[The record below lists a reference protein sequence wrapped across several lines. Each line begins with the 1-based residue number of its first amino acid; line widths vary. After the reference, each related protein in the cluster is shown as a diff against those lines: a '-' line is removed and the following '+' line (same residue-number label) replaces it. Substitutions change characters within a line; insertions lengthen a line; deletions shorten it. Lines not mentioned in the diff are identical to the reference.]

1 MMIMGFIRLLRNRRN
16 KVSTVM
22 VTNIRIK
29 RLLNLDKNEAI
40 LIDLESTRKKDVR
53 ITTGTSFLMTPPH
66 HLHRNTVVR
75 NGTTIVTRS
84 TKNRHKDT
92 KGSLTSPNSKETM
105 YYKYLRIT
113 TSKRGRS
120 KGIKNRQVIRYF

>member
-40 LIDLESTRKKDVR
+40 SENTRKKDVR
-53 ITTGTSFLMTPPH
+53 ITTVTSFLMTPPH
-66 HLHRNTVVR
+66 HPLRNTVVR
-75 NGTTIVTRS
+75 NVTTIVTRS
-84 TKNRHKDT
+84 IRNHHKDT
-92 KGSLTSPNSKETM
+92 KASLTSRNSKGTM

-113 TSKRGRS
+113 TSKTS
-120 KGIKNRQVIRYF
+120 NIKNSQVIRYF